1 MRPNTT
7 LRAWRAGKQ
16 TIGAW
21 LASPDAHATEVMA
34 NVGFDWLCV
43 DMQHGLID
51 YSDAQHMLRAIS
63 TTATIPF
70 VRVPWNEPSVIMKV
84 LDAGAYGVVV
94 PLINNAEEAR
104 RAVWAAKY
112 PPAGGRSSGPARAT
126 LYGGSDYQAHAN
138 DEVAIIG
145 MIETKEGI
153 ENLDEILSVP
163 GLDCAYIGPS
173 DLAYALDLAPTGD
186 NRDPRHEAMCMQIY
200 EACRR
205 HGVAPGMHTGSLEF
219 TTKWLKAGFQMVT
232 LGSDMGFMRAKAAA
246 DLGAARGDTG
256 TPRVE
261 PEA

>member
-7 LRAWRAGKQ
+7 LQAWRAGRQ

-21 LASPDAHATEVMA
+21 LANPGGHSAEVMA
-34 NVGFDWLCV
+34 GLGFDWLCV

-51 YSDAQHMLRAIS
+51 FTDAVEMFRAIS

-70 VRVPWNEPSVIMKV
+70 VRVPANDAALIGRV

-94 PLINNAEEAR
+94 PLINTAAEAA
-104 RAVWAAKY
+104 RAVAAVKY
-112 PPAGGRSSGPARAT
+112 PPHGVRSFGPVRAT
-126 LYGGSDYQAHAN
+126 LYAGADYHHHAAQ
-138 DEVAIIG
+138 EIATIV
-145 MIETKEGI
+145 MIETKEGLA
-153 ENLDEILSVP
+153 NLDAILAVP
-163 GLDCAYIGPS
+163 GVDCAYIGPS
-173 DLAYALDLAPTGD
+173 DLAYALDLEPTGD
-186 NRDPRHEAMCMQIY
+186 NRDPRHEAVVMQIY